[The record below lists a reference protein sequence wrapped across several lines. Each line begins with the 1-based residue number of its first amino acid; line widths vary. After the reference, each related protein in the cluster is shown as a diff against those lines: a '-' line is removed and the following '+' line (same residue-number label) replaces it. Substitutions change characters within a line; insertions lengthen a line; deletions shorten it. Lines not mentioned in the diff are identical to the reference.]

1 MTINHAIVYY
11 VLVTIATGKPTL
23 VDEVHE
29 ALYQA
34 LIDGHL
40 KPGGK
45 LKLAEIAGRFG
56 VSAAV
61 VREAL
66 SRLTEQGLVQSNP
79 QRGFV
84 VTPLSVDDLL
94 DLTRTRVLI
103 ETLALRESIR
113 HGDLAWEGRVLAT
126 HHTLQRTP
134 MLNGDHANAAWV
146 QAHRVF
152 HHCILEG
159 SGVRR
164 LSDIARGL
172 RDRSEVY
179 QFWSFSTGRHPDR
192 DIVAEHREIA
202 ERILA
207 RDEDGAATA
216 LTQHIEG
223 TTDLLVAH
231 LNREG
236 PRPGTATT

>member
-1 MTINHAIVYY
+1 MT
-11 VLVTIATGKPTL
+11 TATGKPTL

-29 ALYQA
+29 AIYRA
-34 LIDGHL
+34 LIDGQIE
-40 KPGGK
+40 PGSK
-45 LKLAEIAGRFG
+45 LKLGEIAGNFR

-79 QRGFV
+79 QRGFIV
-84 VTPLSVDDLL
+84 APLSVDDLL

-126 HHTLQRTP
+126 HHTLDRTP
-134 MLNGDHANAAWV
+134 ILNGEHANPAWV

-152 HHCILEG
+152 HHAILDG

-164 LSDIARGL
+164 LSDVARGL
-172 RDRSEVY
+172 RDCSELY
-179 QFWSFSTGRHPDR
+179 QFWSYTRSRDPDR
-192 DIVAEHREIA
+192 DIVAEHREIT
-202 ERILA
+202 ERTLA
-207 RDEDGAATA
+207 RNEDGAAAA
-216 LTQHIEG
+216 LAQHIER
-223 TTDLLVAH
+223 TTTRLVAY
-231 LNREG
+231 LNREAPAPPNG
-236 PRPGTATT
+236 GLSDQL

>member
-1 MTINHAIVYY
+1 
-11 VLVTIATGKPTL
+11 VTTPTGKPTL

-29 ALYQA
+29 SIYQA
-34 LIDGHL
+34 LIDGQIE
-40 KPGGK
+40 PGSK
-45 LKLAEIAGRFG
+45 LKLSEIAGNFR

-126 HHTLQRTP
+126 HHTLDRTP
-134 MLNGDHANAAWV
+134 ILTAEHANPAWIR
-146 QAHRVF
+146 AHRVF
-152 HHCILEG
+152 HHAILDG

-164 LSDIARGL
+164 LSDVARGL
-172 RDRSEVY
+172 RDCSELY
-179 QFWSFSTGRHPDR
+179 QFWSYTRSRDPQR
-192 DIVAEHREIA
+192 DIVAEHREIT
-202 ERILA
+202 EHTLA
-207 RDEDGAATA
+207 RDEDSAAAA
-216 LTQHIEG
+216 LAQHIER
-223 TTDLLVAH
+223 TTNLLVAY
-231 LNREG
+231 LNREAPHATYG
-236 PRPGTATT
+236 GTL

>member
-1 MTINHAIVYY
+1 M
-11 VLVTIATGKPTL
+11 TIATAKPTL
-23 VDEVHE
+23 VDEVHQ

-34 LIDGHL
+34 LIDGQL
-40 KPGGK
+40 EPGSK
-45 LKLAEIAGRFG
+45 LKLTEIAGRFA

-79 QRGFV
+79 QRGFI
-84 VTPLSVDDLL
+84 VTPLSVADLL
-94 DLTRTRVLI
+94 DLTKTRVLI

-126 HHTLQRTP
+126 HHTLDRTP
-134 MLNGDHANAAWV
+134 MLTGDRANPAWV
-146 QAHRVF
+146 EAHRMF
-152 HHCILEG
+152 HHCILDG

-164 LSDIARGL
+164 LSGIARGL
-172 RDRSEVY
+172 RDCSELY
-179 QFWSFSTGRHPDR
+179 QFWSYRTGRDPDR
-192 DIVAEHREIA
+192 DIAAEHREIA
-202 ERILA
+202 ERTLA

-216 LTQHIEG
+216 LTQHIER
-223 TTDLLVAH
+223 TTDLLVAS

-236 PRPGTATT
+236 SHANTGTA

>member
-1 MTINHAIVYY
+1 M
-11 VLVTIATGKPTL
+11 TIATGKPTL
-23 VDEVHE
+23 VDEVHQ

-34 LIDGHL
+34 LIDGQL
-40 KPGGK
+40 EPGSK
-45 LKLAEIAGRFG
+45 LKLTEIAGRFG
-56 VSAAV
+56 VSSAV

-79 QRGFV
+79 QRGFI
-84 VTPLSVDDLL
+84 VTPLSVADLL
-94 DLTRTRVLI
+94 DLTKTRVLI

-126 HHTLQRTP
+126 HHTLNRTP
-134 MLNGDHANAAWV
+134 MLNGDCANPAWV
-146 QAHRVF
+146 QAHRMF
-152 HHCILEG
+152 HHRILDG
-159 SGVRR
+159 SGVTR

-172 RDRSEVY
+172 RDCSELY
-179 QFWSFSTGRHPDR
+179 QFWSYSKGRDPDR

-202 ERILA
+202 ERTLA

-216 LTQHIEG
+216 LTQHIER
-223 TTDLLVAH
+223 TTDLLVAY

-236 PRPGTATT
+236 SHANTGTA

>member
-1 MTINHAIVYY
+1 MDRHSVYD
-11 VLVTIATGKPTL
+11 VVVTTATGKPTL
-23 VDEVHE
+23 VDEVHQ
-29 ALYQA
+29 AIYQA
-34 LIDGHL
+34 LIDGQTE
-40 KPGGK
+40 PGSK
-45 LKLAEIAGRFG
+45 LKLSELAGNFG

-79 QRGFV
+79 QRGFI

-113 HGDLAWEGRVLAT
+113 HGDLEWEGRVLAT
-126 HHTLQRTP
+126 HHTLDRTP
-134 MLNGDHANAAWV
+134 MLNGEHANPAWV

-152 HHCILEG
+152 HHAILDG

-164 LSDIARGL
+164 LSDVARGL
-172 RDRSEVY
+172 RDCSELY
-179 QFWSFSTGRHPDR
+179 QFWSYTRGRDPER
-192 DIVAEHREIA
+192 DIAAEHREIT
-202 ERILA
+202 ERTLA
-207 RDEDGAATA
+207 RKEDGAAAA
-216 LTQHIEG
+216 LAGHIER
-223 TTDLLVAH
+223 TTTLLVAY

-236 PRPGTATT
+236 PPAANFGAV

>member
-1 MTINHAIVYY
+1 V
-11 VLVTIATGKPTL
+11 VTTATGKPTL

-29 ALYQA
+29 AIYQA
-34 LIDGHL
+34 LIDGQIE
-40 KPGGK
+40 PGSK
-45 LKLAEIAGRFG
+45 LKLSEIAGNFR

-66 SRLTEQGLVQSNP
+66 SRLTEQGLVQSSP
-79 QRGFV
+79 QRGFI

-126 HHTLQRTP
+126 HHALDRTP
-134 MLNGDHANAAWV
+134 ILNGEHVNSAWV

-152 HHCILEG
+152 HHVILDG

-164 LSDIARGL
+164 LSDVARGL
-172 RDRSEVY
+172 RDCSELY
-179 QFWSFSTGRHPDR
+179 QFWSYNRSRDPNR

-202 ERILA
+202 ERTIARNEDRAAGALA
-207 RDEDGAATA
+207 
-216 LTQHIEG
+216 QHIER
-223 TTDLLVAH
+223 TTTLLVAY
-231 LNREG
+231 LNREA
-236 PRPGTATT
+236 PTPPTAELSDQL